1 MQKKT
6 KKISK
11 FANNQF
17 DFILCITVI
26 LLLCLGIIMVLS
38 ASAPSALSITG
49 NSYTY
54 VKKQLIFAI
63 AGIFVMFFY
72 LRLIIDFI
80 KSIIGTYILP
90 LG

>member
-49 NSYTY
+49 SSYTY

-63 AGIFVMFFY
+63 AGVFVMLFLSKVDYRFY
-72 LRLIIDFI
+72 
-80 KSIIGTYILP
+80 KK
-90 LG
+90 